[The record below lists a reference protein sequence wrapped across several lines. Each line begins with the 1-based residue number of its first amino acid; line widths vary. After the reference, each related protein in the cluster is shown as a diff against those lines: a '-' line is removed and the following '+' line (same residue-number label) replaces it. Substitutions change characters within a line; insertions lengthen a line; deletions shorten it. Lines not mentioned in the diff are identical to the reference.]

1 MVFLFGFTWLFGWNK
16 DWRLKKL
23 TTFAFGQFPTISG
36 HFLAKH
42 ITIFQKTYGSDGH
55 FEGAK
60 HVWMLIGSKAMT

>member
-1 MVFLFGFTWLFGWNK
+1 MYGSAHGQTIFWLICCEDSTK

-60 HVWMLIGSKAMT
+60 HV